1 MDPQVVGESF
11 RPLIHTVGELT
22 VPVVLAAE
30 PAPR

>member
-11 RPLIHTVGELT
+11 RPLIRTVGELA

-30 PAPR
+30 PARR